1 MSLSNILA
9 KDLKDQCIE
18 MNIKKCENKN
28 TTNEYR
34 YLLKSNFVGVN
45 RLFVLVYS
53 NLDDNAERYKARR
66 YYLPKGV
73 IKNFIINGKNLYDQ
87 PVDTDI
93 KRYKEIRTLFI
104 LFVLYFILLIIVPSK
119 AYSASYP
126 RCYGEY
132 CCQQQNCS

>member
-34 YLLKSNFVGVN
+34 YLLKLNFVGVN

-73 IKNFIINGKNLYDQ
+73 IKNFHHQRK
-87 PVDTDI
+87 
-93 KRYKEIRTLFI
+93 K
-104 LFVLYFILLIIVPSK
+104 LI
-119 AYSASYP
+119 
-126 RCYGEY
+126 
-132 CCQQQNCS
+132 